1 MNILLIGSGGR
12 EHALAWKIKQSP
24 RCQTIFIAPG
34 NAGTAEVGQNVNIDT
49 NDFPSLGKFCIDN
62 KIDLVLVGPEAP
74 LVNGIR
80 DYFENDASLDRILFI
95 GPGKKG
101 AQLEGSKDF
110 SKQFMERHGIPTASS
125 ETFTDCEIEAAK
137 AYIKHHSL
145 PIVLKADGLAAGKGV
160 IIAESL
166 QEAEKALDDIL
177 ADKKFGDAGAK
188 VVIEQFLRGIE
199 MSSFVLTDGQHYV
212 MLPDAKDYKRIGE
225 KDTGL
230 NTGGMGAVSP
240 VPFAQGEFM
249 RKVEQ
254 RIVIPT
260 INGLEKDN
268 IPYVGFVF
276 IGLMNVNGE
285 PYVIEYN
292 ARLGDPE
299 TEVIVP
305 RIASDL
311 VDLLELAGQKKL
323 NEAKITLNPQT
334 ATTVVLVAG
343 GYPEEYA
350 KGDIITEIDKISD
363 VLVFH
368 AGTKWNDQKQLVTNG
383 GRVITVTAFG
393 NSIEEAVEKS
403 NKAAQTIQWKDK
415 YFRRDVGL
423 DLLEYTKNKV
433 VSDQ

>member
-24 RCQTIFIAPG
+24 RCQNIFIAPG

-49 NDFPSLGKFCIDN
+49 NDFPGLGDFCIDN

-80 DYFENDASLDRILFI
+80 DYFEATPALKEILFV

-110 SKQFMERHGIPTASS
+110 SKQFMERHNIPTASS
-125 ETFTDCEIEAAK
+125 ETFTDREIEAAK

-145 PIVLKADGLAAGKGV
+145 PIVLKADGLAAVKGV

-166 QEAEKALDDIL
+166 KDAEKALDDIL

-199 MSSFVLTDGQHYV
+199 MSSFVLTDGKNYV

-240 VPFAQGEFM
+240 VPFAQ
-249 RKVEQ
+249 
-254 RIVIPT
+254 
-260 INGLEKDN
+260 
-268 IPYVGFVF
+268 
-276 IGLMNVNGE
+276 
-285 PYVIEYN
+285 
-292 ARLGDPE
+292 
-299 TEVIVP
+299 
-305 RIASDL
+305 
-311 VDLLELAGQKKL
+311 
-323 NEAKITLNPQT
+323 
-334 ATTVVLVAG
+334 
-343 GYPEEYA
+343 
-350 KGDIITEIDKISD
+350 
-363 VLVFH
+363 
-368 AGTKWNDQKQLVTNG
+368 
-383 GRVITVTAFG
+383 
-393 NSIEEAVEKS
+393 
-403 NKAAQTIQWKDK
+403 
-415 YFRRDVGL
+415 
-423 DLLEYTKNKV
+423 
-433 VSDQ
+433 

>member
-1 MNILLIGSGGR
+1 MMNILLIGSGGR

-34 NAGTAEVGQNVNIDT
+34 NAGTAQVGQNVNIDM
-49 NDFPSLGKFCIDN
+49 NDFPALGKFCVIN

-80 DYFENDASLDRILFI
+80 DYFEGNSSLKHILFV
-95 GPGKKG
+95 GPGKNG

-125 ETFTDCEIEAAK
+125 ETFTDREIEAAK

-166 QEAEKALDDIL
+166 KEAEKALDDIL
-177 ADKKFGDAGAK
+177 ADKKFGDAGGK
-188 VVIEQFLRGIE
+188 VVIEQFLKGIE
-199 MSSFVLTDGQHYV
+199 MSSFVLTDGQNYV
-212 MLPDAKDYKRIGE
+212 MLPEAKDYKRIGE

-230 NTGGMGAVSP
+230 NTGGMGAISP

-249 RKVEQ
+249 RKVEE
-254 RIVIPT
+254 RIVKPT
-260 INGLEKDN
+260 INGLAKDN

-276 IGLMNVNGE
+276 IGLMNVDGE

-299 TEVIVP
+299 TEVIIP

-311 VDLLELAGQKKL
+311 VDVLELAGQKKL
-323 NEAKITLNPQT
+323 NEAHIILHPET
-334 ATTVVLVAG
+334 ASTVVLVAG
-343 GYPEEYA
+343 GYPEEYER
-350 KGDIITEIDKISD
+350 GDVITGIDQTSD

-368 AGTKWNDQKQLVTNG
+368 AGTKLNEQKELVTNG
-383 GRVITVTAFG
+383 GRVIAVTALG
-393 NSIEEAVEKS
+393 KSIETTIEKS
-403 NKAAQTIQWKDK
+403 NKAAHTIQWKDK
-415 YFRRDVGL
+415 YFRRDIGV
-423 DLLEYTKNKV
+423 DLLEYNKII
-433 VSDQ
+433 SGQ

>member
-34 NAGTAEVGQNVNIDT
+34 NAGTAEVGQNVNIDM
-49 NDFPSLGKFCIDN
+49 NDFPALGKFCIEN

-80 DYFENDASLDRILFI
+80 DYFETDSSLQHILFV

-125 ETFTDCEIEAAK
+125 ETFTDREIEAAK

-166 QEAEKALDDIL
+166 KEAEKALDDIL

-199 MSSFVLTDGQHYV
+199 MSSFVLTDGKNYV

-240 VPFAQGEFM
+240 VPFAQGDFM

-260 INGLEKDN
+260 IEGLAKDN

-276 IGLMNVNGE
+276 IGLMNVEGE

-299 TEVIVP
+299 TEVIIP

-323 NEAKITLNPQT
+323 HEAKITLNPQT

-350 KGDIITEIDKISD
+350 KGHVITAIDQTSD

-368 AGTKWNDQKQLVTNG
+368 AGTKLNDQKQLVTNG
-383 GRVITVTAFG
+383 GRVITVTGFG
-393 NSIEEAVEKS
+393 NSIEEAIAKS
-403 NKAAQTIQWKDK
+403 NKGAQTIQWKEK
-415 YFRRDVGL
+415 YYRSDVGL

-433 VSDQ
+433 VSGQ

>member
-34 NAGTAEVGQNVNIDT
+34 NAGTAQVGENVNIDM
-49 NDFPSLGKFCIDN
+49 NDFPALGKFCMDN

-80 DYFENDASLDRILFI
+80 DYFETDSALDHILFV

-110 SKQFMERHGIPTASS
+110 SKQFMERHDIPTASS
-125 ETFTDCEIEAAK
+125 ETFTDREIEAAK
-137 AYIKHHSL
+137 AYIKHHPL

-199 MSSFVLTDGQHYV
+199 MSSFVLTDGKNYV

-260 INGLEKDN
+260 INGLAKDK

-276 IGLMNVNGE
+276 IGLMNVDGE

-305 RIASDL
+305 RIANDL
-311 VDLLELAGQKKL
+311 VDVLVLAAQKKL
-323 NEAKITLNPQT
+323 NEAKIELNPQT

-343 GYPEEYA
+343 GYPE
-350 KGDIITEIDKISD
+350 D
-363 VLVFH
+363 
-368 AGTKWNDQKQLVTNG
+368 
-383 GRVITVTAFG
+383 
-393 NSIEEAVEKS
+393 
-403 NKAAQTIQWKDK
+403 
-415 YFRRDVGL
+415 
-423 DLLEYTKNKV
+423 
-433 VSDQ
+433 

>member
-24 RCQTIFIAPG
+24 RCQNIFIAPG
-34 NAGTAEVGQNVNIDT
+34 NAGTAEVGQNVNIDM
-49 NDFPSLGKFCIDN
+49 NDFPALGKFCIEH

-80 DYFENDASLDRILFI
+80 DYFEAEAALQSILFV

-125 ETFTDCEIEAAK
+125 ETFTDREIEAAK

-199 MSSFVLTDGQHYV
+199 MSSFVLTDGKNYV

-240 VPFAQGEFM
+240 VPFAQGDFM

-254 RIVIPT
+254 RVVIPT

-276 IGLMNVNGE
+276 IGLMNVEGE

-299 TEVIVP
+299 TEVIIP
-305 RIASDL
+305 RISSDL
-311 VDLLELAGQKKL
+311 IDLLELAGQKKL

-350 KGDIITEIDKISD
+350 KGDVITAIDQTSN
-363 VLVFH
+363 VMVFH
-368 AGTKWNDQKQLVTNG
+368 AGTKLNDQKQLVTNG

-393 NSIEEAVEKS
+393 NNIEDAIDKS
-403 NKAAQTIQWKDK
+403 NKAAQTIQWKGK

-423 DLLEYTKNKV
+423 DLLAYEKKV
-433 VSDQ
+433 VSGQ